1 MMDYIDQAKRAP
13 DLRALGLALVAGVI
27 ISKTESAGIWQTLFV
42 VALGIGCYYV
52 GTEWEAL

>member
-1 MMDYIDQAKRAP
+1 MNHIDQAKRAP

-27 ISKTESAGIWQTLFV
+27 ISKTERAGVWQSLFV